1 MIIIKDLG
9 LCECRYSNNNVKIR
23 QIETNTLWNDAI
35 NVKPCQYTYE
45 ETNEPLDQQ
54 YIDEDYAQAG
64 RILLGI
70 TQ

>member
-9 LCECRYSNNNVKIR
+9 LCECRYSDNNVKIR

-45 ETNEPLDQQ
+45 ETNEPLDQ
-54 YIDEDYAQAG
+54 
-64 RILLGI
+64 
-70 TQ
+70 